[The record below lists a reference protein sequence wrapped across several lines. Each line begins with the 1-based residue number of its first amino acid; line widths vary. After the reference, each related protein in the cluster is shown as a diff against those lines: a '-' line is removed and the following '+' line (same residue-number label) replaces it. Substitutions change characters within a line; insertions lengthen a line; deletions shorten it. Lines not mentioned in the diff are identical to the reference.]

1 MKTSSSESEFQVVVP
16 GDPRSLALV
25 RSFVGHLA
33 LTAGFDDVEASKIE
47 VAVDEACANI
57 IEHAYSEME
66 RKPPV
71 TVQVVLSDDSFVVQ
85 IFDEGK
91 SFDKAFMEAPS
102 IWSRIHAAVW
112 STQRKCWFAR
122 PCHLALISATFANM
136 LSFMRL
142 VLSARM
148 IVAIACAFA
157 AANRMA
163 FSSICTRSEAAPPS
177 LLSAPPSTGGN
188 KSARFDGSR
197 RCWSFLLRK

>member
-1 MKTSSSESEFQVVVP
+1 MKRSSSESEFQVVVP

-71 TVQVVLSDDSFVVQ
+71 TVQVLLSDDSFVVQ

-91 SFDKAFMEAPS
+91 SFDKANYRPPTFPAHWDEGNTRGVGVYLIYQCMDAVDFGKTSEERNQLRMVKKRPRS
-102 IWSRIHAAVW
+102 IA
-112 STQRKCWFAR
+112 
-122 PCHLALISATFANM
+122 
-136 LSFMRL
+136 
-142 VLSARM
+142 
-148 IVAIACAFA
+148 
-157 AANRMA
+157 
-163 FSSICTRSEAAPPS
+163 
-177 LLSAPPSTGGN
+177 
-188 KSARFDGSR
+188 
-197 RCWSFLLRK
+197 